1 MSKTLLIIQREFI
14 TRVKKKSF
22 ILMTVLMPFI
32 FAALVFVPM
41 WLASIEDDEQKT
53 VAVYDQ
59 TREYLP
65 LFKDNANYSFE
76 PVTDPQAPALY
87 ADTTKFEAVIAITGD
102 LIKNP
107 KAVTIYSNK
116 EVSAGL
122 LSFAENLL
130 NEHIR
135 KEKLRNSGIKGLETI
150 INDIQSEITI
160 PTVKRDAEGQTT
172 SSNTHVAI
180 ASGFIL
186 TILIYMFVMTY
197 GGMVMSSV
205 MEEKTNRIVEL
216 MVSSVKPFQLMMG
229 KIVGIS
235 LVGFVQLA
243 IWCIM
248 LFVILTGAGIVFGLN
263 VNEAQQAAMAVNM
276 GGMGA
281 TPDMAILAQNTEA
294 TEMYAAITNLPYLE
308 MAIMF
313 LLYFT
318 GGYLLYA
325 SFFAAVGASVNEQED
340 SSQFMMP
347 VVFIMIFGL
356 YAAMGSSE
364 NTNGPLA
371 FWASMFPL
379 TSPIVMMVRIP
390 FSVPL
395 WQEILSI
402 VLLYA
407 TALFFIWASARIYR
421 VGILM
426 YGKKPTVKD
435 MIKWLRFK

>member
-1 MSKTLLIIQREFI
+1 MSKTLLIIQREFT

-22 ILMTVLMPFI
+22 ILMTILMPFV

-41 WLASIEDDEQKT
+41 WLASIEDDEQKA

-59 TREYLP
+59 TQEYLP
-65 LFKDNANYSFE
+65 LFKDNASYTFE
-76 PVTDPQAPALY
+76 PVTDPQTPALY
-87 ADTTKFEAVIAITGD
+87 SDTTKFEAVIAITGD

-122 LSFAENLL
+122 LSFTQNLL

-135 KEKLRNSGIKGLETI
+135 KVKLRNSGIEGLENI
-150 INDIQSEITI
+150 IDDIQSEITI
-160 PTVKRDAEGQTT
+160 PTVKRNADGQAT

-186 TILIYMFVMTY
+186 TFLIYMFVMTY

-243 IWCIM
+243 IWCAM

-263 VNEAQQAAMAVNM
+263 INEAQQAAMATNM

-281 TPDMAILAQNTEA
+281 TPDMASLAQNSEA
-294 TEMYAAITNLPYLE
+294 IELYAAITNLPYFE
-308 MAIMF
+308 MGIMF
-313 LLYFT
+313 LLYFI

-356 YAAMGSSE
+356 YAAMGSLD

-407 TALFFIWASARIYR
+407 TALFFIWASSRIYR

-426 YGKKPTVKD
+426 YGKKPSVKD
-435 MIKWLRFK
+435 MIKWMRFK